1 MYVIK
6 RTVRTQPG
14 KAWEVAGYLTKICR
28 AYEKEHG
35 RNEAQVY
42 IGGQGLP
49 GYEPDE
55 LPGDQNVVYAQ
66 WTQERIEATPEG
78 GVPEEV
84 MVNHGK
90 MATLMTEYTIEFY
103 EMATQDKLEYR
114 GFA

>member
-28 AYEKEHG
+28 AYEKAHG

-49 GYEPDE
+49 GE
-55 LPGDQNVVYAQ
+55 QNVVYAQ
-66 WTQERIEATPEG
+66 WTQERIEAIPQG

-84 MVNHGK
+84 KVNHGK
-90 MATLMTEYTIEFY
+90 MASLMTEYTIEFY

>member
-14 KAWEVAGYLTKICR
+14 KAWEVAGYLTIICR
-28 AYEKEHG
+28 AYEKAHG

-49 GYEPDE
+49 GE
-55 LPGDQNVVYAQ
+55 QNVVYAQ
-66 WTQERIEATPEG
+66 WTQERIEAIPQG

-84 MVNHGK
+84 KVNHGK
-90 MATLMTEYTIEFY
+90 MAALMTEYTIEFY